1 MNLLSLH
8 TVMEYLIGL
17 RMNNDYEWTN
27 SLFKQALE
35 DDNLKTLKVRS
46 LTSATRHFV
55 YKFEL
60 AGKTYILKQF
70 TKKNDVG
77 QRTDLDNN
85 LNYFE
90 NELQIF
96 KNNWDFVIV
105 SSFIDKSNKVIIQEY
120 FTSKTLNKVLETI
133 RNVDKSPCTVLKI
146 LAEKIKKVHQKTDTI
161 VQPFMVGNLKTN
173 ILLVDYYKDYVKSWE
188 GNHFIHGDFTG
199 RNILL
204 KKQDNNY
211 DARIIDWELS
221 GIGDIYFDLSSIVC
235 TLCFDRIGIRFFD
248 TFDDSVPEQYLKLRK
263 AIDCFLDAYEQGEL
277 KIDRNKLKTFLIIN
291 TQHLSNNVGNLIKN
305 IKQVFPS

>member
-1 MNLLSLH
+1 
-8 TVMEYLIGL
+8 MEYLIGL
-17 RMNNDYEWTN
+17 RMNNDSVWAN
-27 SLFKQALE
+27 GSFKQNLE
-35 DDNLKTLKVRS
+35 SNNLKTLKVRS

-60 AGKTYILKQF
+60 EGKTYILKQF
-70 TKKNDVG
+70 TKKNDAG

-90 NELQIF
+90 NELQIL
-96 KNNWDFVIV
+96 KNNWDFVIA
-105 SSFIDKSNKVIIQEY
+105 SSFIDKSSKVIIQEY
-120 FTSKTLNKVLETI
+120 FTNKTLNKVLETI
-133 RNVDKSPCTVLKI
+133 RDEDKSPCTVLKT
-146 LAEKIKKVHQKTDTI
+146 LAEKIKKVHQKTDST

-173 ILLVDYYKDYVKSWE
+173 ILLVDYYKDYVKYWK

-204 KKQDNNY
+204 KKQDSNY
-211 DARIIDWELS
+211 EVRIIDWEMS

-235 TLCFDRIGIRFFD
+235 TLFFIRIGIRFFD

-263 AIDCFLDAYEQGEL
+263 AINCFLDAYEQGGY

-291 TQHLSNNVGNLIKN
+291 TQHLSDNIEALIEN
-305 IKQVFPS
+305 INQIFPS